1 MSRLQPKDVVAAQA
15 RIERMARAGMGE
27 AVKLPTIAQRGQ
39 GKRAAVQDAGDD
51 GNPAFKGL
59 MALLAGI
66 EKALVDL
73 NIGLSMHS
81 ADAKNF
87 NMGQA
92 KAALTDGLADFKRG
106 NGL

>member
-1 MSRLQPKDVVAAQA
+1 MSRLQPKDVVAAQG
-15 RIERMARAGMGE
+15 RIDRMVRAGAGE
-27 AVKLPTIAQRGQ
+27 AVKLRLSPSVVRG
-39 GKRAAVQDAGDD
+39 KLEITPPAPD
-51 GNPAFKGL
+51 NPAFKGL

-66 EKALVDL
+66 EKALVDI